1 MPGFISL
8 AIFLASFALFVGGY
22 FLSSSFY
29 YKKHDVKYSF
39 KRMFPYEFNYPN
51 SFKRNIYGNIA
62 LVLSMVGVI
71 VFYIYKMSNTN
82 SQSIT
87 IYVLVALS
95 IITAAM
101 IGCLLFMPLQFL
113 RTHIVI
119 STLTMTLAFAMP
131 ALNALLGYESLR
143 INEVDTAKALS
154 VIAIVVGAILAV
166 VMVIFLFNPRAT
178 YKIYLDKSVDKDG
191 NEVMAR
197 PKFIPI
203 AFNEWWAIITYMLSP
218 LPLVILNFI
227 S

>member
-1 MPGFISL
+1 MGFISL
-8 AIFLASFALFVGGY
+8 AIFLASLSLFVGGY
-22 FLSSSFY
+22 FLSSAFY

-62 LVLSMVGVI
+62 LVLSMLGVI
-71 VFYIYKMSNTN
+71 VFYIYKMSNIN
-82 SQSIT
+82 SNSIT

-95 IITAAM
+95 IITAAL

-113 RTHIVI
+113 RTHIIV
-119 STLTMTLAFAMP
+119 STLAMTLSFAMP
-131 ALNALLGYESLR
+131 ALNALLGYEAFR
-143 INEVDTAKALS
+143 IHEVDTAKVLS
-154 VIAIVVGAILAV
+154 VISMVVGAILAV
-166 VMVIFLFNPRAT
+166 VMIIFLFNPKAT

-191 NEVMAR
+191 KEVMAR

-218 LPLVILNFI
+218 LPLVILSFV

>member
-1 MPGFISL
+1 MGFISL
-8 AIFLASFALFVGGY
+8 AIFLASLSLFVGGY
-22 FLSSSFY
+22 FLSSAFY
-29 YKKHDVKYSF
+29 YKRHDVKYSF

-62 LVLSMVGVI
+62 IVLSMVGII

-95 IITAAM
+95 IITAAF

-113 RTHIVI
+113 RTHMIV
-119 STLTMTLAFAMP
+119 STLCMTCAFALP
-131 ALNALLGYESLR
+131 ALNALVGYETFKMA
-143 INEVDTAKALS
+143 EVDSSKVLS
-154 VIAIVVGAILAV
+154 IIAIVIGIILALT
-166 VMVIFLFNPRAT
+166 MVILLLNPRAT
-178 YKIYLDKSVDKDG
+178 YKIYLDKSVDENG

-203 AFNEWWAIITYMLSP
+203 AFNEWWAIFTFILSP
-218 LPLVILNFI
+218 LPLIFI
-227 S
+227 H

>member
-1 MPGFISL
+1 MGFISL
-8 AIFLASFALFVGGY
+8 AIFLASLSLFVGGY
-22 FLSSSFY
+22 FLSSAFY

-62 LVLSMVGVI
+62 LVLSMLGVI
-71 VFYIYKMSNTN
+71 VFYIYKMSNIN
-82 SQSIT
+82 SNSIT

-95 IITAAM
+95 IITAAL

-113 RTHIVI
+113 RTHIIV
-119 STLTMTLAFAMP
+119 STLAMTLSFAMP
-131 ALNALLGYESLR
+131 ALNALLGYEAFR
-143 INEVDTAKALS
+143 IHEVDTAKVLS
-154 VIAIVVGAILAV
+154 VISMVVGAILAV
-166 VMVIFLFNPRAT
+166 VMIIFLFNPKAT

-218 LPLVILNFI
+218 LPLVILSFV

>member
-1 MPGFISL
+1 MGFISL
-8 AIFLASFALFVGGY
+8 AIFLASLSLFVGGY
-22 FLSSSFY
+22 FLSSAFY
-29 YKKHDVKYSF
+29 YKRHDVKYSF

-62 LVLSMVGVI
+62 IVLSMVGII

-95 IITAAM
+95 IITAAL

-113 RTHIVI
+113 RTHII
-119 STLTMTLAFAMP
+119 LSTLVMTSSFAMP
-131 ALNALLGYESLR
+131 ALGALLGYESLKMVEL
-143 INEVDTAKALS
+143 NYEKALS
-154 VIAIVVGAILAV
+154 IIAIVTGAILAV
-166 VMVIFLFNPRAT
+166 TMVAFLFNPRAT

-203 AFNEWWAIITYMLSP
+203 AFNEWWAIFTYMLSP
-218 LPLVILNFI
+218 LPLVILSFI
-227 S
+227 A

>member
-1 MPGFISL
+1 MGFISL
-8 AIFLASFALFVGGY
+8 AIFLASLSLFVGGY
-22 FLSSSFY
+22 FLSSAFY

-62 LVLSMVGVI
+62 LVLSMLGVI
-71 VFYIYKMSNTN
+71 VFYIYKMSNIN
-82 SQSIT
+82 SNSIT

-95 IITAAM
+95 IITAAL

-113 RTHIVI
+113 RTHMIV
-119 STLTMTLAFAMP
+119 STLAMTLSFAMP
-131 ALNALLGYESLR
+131 ALNALLGYEAFR
-143 INEVDTAKALS
+143 IHEVDTAKVLS
-154 VIAIVVGAILAV
+154 VISMVVGAILAV
-166 VMVIFLFNPRAT
+166 VMIIFLFNPKAT

-218 LPLVILNFI
+218 LPLVILSFV

>member
-1 MPGFISL
+1 MGFISL
-8 AIFLASFALFVGGY
+8 AIFLASLSLFVGGY
-22 FLSSSFY
+22 FLSSAFY
-29 YKKHDVKYSF
+29 YKRHDVKYSF

-62 LVLSMVGVI
+62 IVLSMVGII

-95 IITAAM
+95 IITAAL

-113 RTHIVI
+113 RTHII
-119 STLTMTLAFAMP
+119 LSILAMTSSFAMP
-131 ALNALLGYESLR
+131 ALGTLLGYESLKMVEL
-143 INEVDTAKALS
+143 NYEKALS
-154 VIAIVVGAILAV
+154 IIAIVTGAILAV
-166 VMVIFLFNPRAT
+166 TMVAFLFNPRAT

-203 AFNEWWAIITYMLSP
+203 AFNEWWAIFTYMLSP
-218 LPLVILNFI
+218 LPLVILSFI
-227 S
+227 A

>member
-1 MPGFISL
+1 
-8 AIFLASFALFVGGY
+8 
-22 FLSSSFY
+22 
-29 YKKHDVKYSF
+29 
-39 KRMFPYEFNYPN
+39 MFPYEFNYPN

-62 LVLSMVGVI
+62 LVLSMLGVI
-71 VFYIYKMSNTN
+71 VFYIYKMSNIN
-82 SQSIT
+82 SNSIT

-95 IITAAM
+95 IITAAL

-113 RTHIVI
+113 RTHMIV
-119 STLTMTLAFAMP
+119 STLAMTLAFAMP
-131 ALNALLGYESLR
+131 ALNALLGYEAFR
-143 INEVDTAKALS
+143 IHEVDTAKALS
-154 VIAIVVGAILAV
+154 VIAIVVGALLAV

-218 LPLVILNFI
+218 LPLVILSFI

>member
-1 MPGFISL
+1 MGFISL
-8 AIFLASFALFVGGY
+8 AIFLASLSLFMGGY
-22 FLSSSFY
+22 FLSSAFY

-62 LVLSMVGVI
+62 LVLSMLGVI
-71 VFYIYKMSNTN
+71 VFYIYKMSNIN
-82 SQSIT
+82 SNSIT

-95 IITAAM
+95 IITAAL

-113 RTHIVI
+113 RTHIIV
-119 STLTMTLAFAMP
+119 STLAMTLSFAMP
-131 ALNALLGYESLR
+131 ALNALLGYEAFR
-143 INEVDTAKALS
+143 IHEVDTAKVLS
-154 VIAIVVGAILAV
+154 VISMVVGAILAV
-166 VMVIFLFNPRAT
+166 VMIIFLFNPKAT

-218 LPLVILNFI
+218 LPLVILSFV

>member
-1 MPGFISL
+1 MGFISL
-8 AIFLASFALFVGGY
+8 AIFLASLSLFVGGY
-22 FLSSSFY
+22 FLSSAFY

-62 LVLSMVGVI
+62 LVLSMLGVI
-71 VFYIYKMSNTN
+71 VFYIYKMSNIN
-82 SQSIT
+82 SNSMT

-95 IITAAM
+95 IITAAL

-113 RTHIVI
+113 RTHIIV
-119 STLTMTLAFAMP
+119 STLAMTLSFAMP
-131 ALNALLGYESLR
+131 ALNALLGYEAFR
-143 INEVDTAKALS
+143 IHEVDTAKVLS
-154 VIAIVVGAILAV
+154 VISMVVGAILAV
-166 VMVIFLFNPRAT
+166 VMIIFLFNPKAT

-218 LPLVILNFI
+218 LPLVILSFV

>member
-1 MPGFISL
+1 
-8 AIFLASFALFVGGY
+8 
-22 FLSSSFY
+22 
-29 YKKHDVKYSF
+29 
-39 KRMFPYEFNYPN
+39 
-51 SFKRNIYGNIA
+51 
-62 LVLSMVGVI
+62 
-71 VFYIYKMSNTN
+71 MSNIN
-82 SQSIT
+82 SNSIT

-95 IITAAM
+95 IITAAL

-113 RTHIVI
+113 RTHIIV
-119 STLTMTLAFAMP
+119 STLAMTLSFAMP
-131 ALNALLGYESLR
+131 ALNALLGYEAFR

-154 VIAIVVGAILAV
+154 VVAIVVGALLAV
-166 VMVIFLFNPRAT
+166 VMVIFLFNPKAT

-218 LPLVILNFI
+218 LPLVILSFI

>member
-1 MPGFISL
+1 
-8 AIFLASFALFVGGY
+8 
-22 FLSSSFY
+22 
-29 YKKHDVKYSF
+29 
-39 KRMFPYEFNYPN
+39 MFPYEFNYPN

-62 LVLSMVGVI
+62 IVLSMVGII

-95 IITAAM
+95 IITAAL

-113 RTHIVI
+113 RTHII
-119 STLTMTLAFAMP
+119 LSILAMTSSFAMP
-131 ALNALLGYESLR
+131 ALGALLGYESLKMVEL
-143 INEVDTAKALS
+143 NYEKALS
-154 VIAIVVGAILAV
+154 IIAIVTGAILAV
-166 VMVIFLFNPRAT
+166 TMVAFLFNPRAT

-203 AFNEWWAIITYMLSP
+203 AFNEWWAIFTYMLSP
-218 LPLVILNFI
+218 LPLVILSFI
-227 S
+227 A

>member
-1 MPGFISL
+1 MGFISL
-8 AIFLASFALFVGGY
+8 AIFLASLSLFVGGY
-22 FLSSSFY
+22 FISSAFY

-62 LVLSMVGVI
+62 LVLSMLGVI
-71 VFYIYKMSNTN
+71 VFYIYKMSNIN
-82 SQSIT
+82 SNSIT

-95 IITAAM
+95 IITAAL

-113 RTHIVI
+113 RTHIIV
-119 STLTMTLAFAMP
+119 STLAMTLSFAMP
-131 ALNALLGYESLR
+131 ALNALLGYEAFR
-143 INEVDTAKALS
+143 MAEVDPTKVLS
-154 VIAIVVGAILAV
+154 VIAMVVGAILAV
-166 VMVIFLFNPRAT
+166 VMIIFLFNPKAT

-218 LPLVILNFI
+218 LPLVILSFI

>member
-1 MPGFISL
+1 MGFISL
-8 AIFLASFALFVGGY
+8 AIFLASLSLFVGGY
-22 FLSSSFY
+22 FLSSAFY

-62 LVLSMVGVI
+62 LVLSMLGVI
-71 VFYIYKMSNTN
+71 VFYVYKMSNIN
-82 SQSIT
+82 SNSIT

-95 IITAAM
+95 IITAAL

-113 RTHIVI
+113 RTHIIV
-119 STLTMTLAFAMP
+119 STLAMTLSFAMP
-131 ALNALLGYESLR
+131 ALNALLGYEAFR
-143 INEVDTAKALS
+143 INEVDNAKVLS
-154 VIAIVVGAILAV
+154 VIAMVVGAILAV
-166 VMVIFLFNPRAT
+166 VMIIFLFNPKAT

-203 AFNEWWAIITYMLSP
+203 AFNEWWAIFTYMLSP
-218 LPLVILNFI
+218 LPLVIISFI
-227 S
+227 G

>member
-1 MPGFISL
+1 MGFISL
-8 AIFLASFALFVGGY
+8 AIFLASLSLFVGGY
-22 FLSSSFY
+22 FLSSAFY

-143 INEVDTAKALS
+143 VVEADYAKALS
-154 VIAIVVGAILAV
+154 ITAIALGAIFAV
-166 VMVIFLFNPRAT
+166 IMVIFLLNPKAT
-178 YKIYLDKSVDKDG
+178 YKIYLDKSVDENG

-203 AFNEWWAIITYMLSP
+203 AFNEWWAIFTYFLSP
-218 LPLVILNFI
+218 IPLILLSFI

>member
-1 MPGFISL
+1 MGFISL
-8 AIFLASFALFVGGY
+8 AIFLASLSLFVGGY
-22 FLSSSFY
+22 YLSSAFY

-62 LVLSMVGVI
+62 LVLSMLGVI
-71 VFYIYKMSNTN
+71 VFYIYKMSNIN
-82 SQSIT
+82 SNSIT

-95 IITAAM
+95 IITAAL

-113 RTHIVI
+113 RTHIIV
-119 STLTMTLAFAMP
+119 STLAMTLSFAMP
-131 ALNALLGYESLR
+131 ALNALLGYEAFR
-143 INEVDTAKALS
+143 IHEVDTAKALS
-154 VIAIVVGAILAV
+154 VIAMVVGAILAV
-166 VMVIFLFNPRAT
+166 VMIIFLFNPKAT

-218 LPLVILNFI
+218 LPLVILSFI

>member
-1 MPGFISL
+1 MGFISL
-8 AIFLASFALFVGGY
+8 AIFLASLALFVGGY
-22 FLSSSFY
+22 FLSSAFY

-62 LVLSMVGVI
+62 LVLSMLGVI
-71 VFYIYKMSNTN
+71 VFYIYKMSNIN
-82 SQSIT
+82 SNSIT

-95 IITAAM
+95 IITAAL

-113 RTHIVI
+113 RTHIII
-119 STLTMTLAFAMP
+119 STLAMTISFAMP
-131 ALNALLGYESLR
+131 ALGALLGYESFR
-143 INEVDTAKALS
+143 IVEVNYEKALS
-154 VIAIVVGAILAV
+154 IIAIVVGAILAV
-166 VMVIFLFNPRAT
+166 TMVIFLFNPRAT

-203 AFNEWWAIITYMLSP
+203 AFNEWWAIFTYMLSP
-218 LPLVILNFI
+218 LPLVILSFI
-227 S
+227 A

>member
-1 MPGFISL
+1 MGFISL
-8 AIFLASFALFVGGY
+8 AIFLASLSLFVGGY
-22 FLSSSFY
+22 FISSAFY

-62 LVLSMVGVI
+62 LVLSMLGVI
-71 VFYIYKMSNTN
+71 VFYIYKMSNIN
-82 SQSIT
+82 SNSIT

-95 IITAAM
+95 IITAAL

-113 RTHIVI
+113 RTHIIV
-119 STLTMTLAFAMP
+119 STLAMTLSFAMP
-131 ALNALLGYESLR
+131 ALNALLGYEAFR
-143 INEVDTAKALS
+143 IHEVDTAKVLS
-154 VIAIVVGAILAV
+154 FIAMIVGALLAV

-218 LPLVILNFI
+218 LPLVIISFI
-227 S
+227 G

>member
-1 MPGFISL
+1 MKV
-8 AIFLASFALFVGGY
+8 FVGGY
-22 FLSSSFY
+22 FLSSAFY

-62 LVLSMVGVI
+62 LVLSMLGVI
-71 VFYIYKMSNTN
+71 VFYIYKMSNIN
-82 SQSIT
+82 SNSIT

-95 IITAAM
+95 IITAAL

-113 RTHIVI
+113 RTHIIV
-119 STLTMTLAFAMP
+119 STLAMTLSFAMP
-131 ALNALLGYESLR
+131 ALNALLGYEAFR
-143 INEVDTAKALS
+143 IHEVDTAKVLS
-154 VIAIVVGAILAV
+154 VISMVVGAILAV
-166 VMVIFLFNPRAT
+166 VMIIFLFNPKAT

-218 LPLVILNFI
+218 LPLVILSFV

>member
-8 AIFLASFALFVGGY
+8 AIFLASLALFVGGY

-95 IITAAM
+95 IITAAL

-119 STLTMTLAFAMP
+119 STLVMTCAFAMP
-131 ALNALLGYESLR
+131 ALNALLGYEALKVA
-143 INEVDTAKALS
+143 EVDSTKVLS
-154 VIAIVVGAILAV
+154 IITISVGAILAV
-166 VMVIFLFNPRAT
+166 VMIIFLFNPRAT

-191 NEVMAR
+191 NEVMTR

-203 AFNEWWAIITYMLSP
+203 AFNEWWAIFTYMLSP
-218 LPLVILNFI
+218 LPLVILSYI
-227 S
+227 A

>member
-1 MPGFISL
+1 MGFISL
-8 AIFLASFALFVGGY
+8 AIFLASLSLFVGGY
-22 FLSSSFY
+22 FLSSAFY

-62 LVLSMVGVI
+62 LVLSMLGVI
-71 VFYIYKMSNTN
+71 VFYIYKMSNIN
-82 SQSIT
+82 SNSIT

-95 IITAAM
+95 IITAAL

-113 RTHIVI
+113 RTHMIV
-119 STLTMTLAFAMP
+119 STLAMTLSFAMP
-131 ALNALLGYESLR
+131 ALNALLGYEAFR
-143 INEVDTAKALS
+143 IHEVDTAKALS
-154 VIAIVVGAILAV
+154 VVAIVVGALLAV

-197 PKFIPI
+197 PRFIPI
-203 AFNEWWAIITYMLSP
+203 AFNEWWAIITYVLSP
-218 LPLVILNFI
+218 LPLVVLSFI

>member
-1 MPGFISL
+1 MGFISL
-8 AIFLASFALFVGGY
+8 AIFLASLSLFAGGY
-22 FLSSSFY
+22 FLSSAFY

-62 LVLSMVGVI
+62 LVLSMLGVI
-71 VFYIYKMSNTN
+71 VFYIYKMSNIN
-82 SQSIT
+82 SNSIT

-95 IITAAM
+95 IITAAL

-113 RTHIVI
+113 RTHIIV
-119 STLTMTLAFAMP
+119 STLAMTLSFAMP
-131 ALNALLGYESLR
+131 ALNALLGYEAFR
-143 INEVDTAKALS
+143 IHEVDTAKVLS
-154 VIAIVVGAILAV
+154 VISMVVGAILAV
-166 VMVIFLFNPRAT
+166 VMIIFLFNPKAT

-218 LPLVILNFI
+218 LPLVILSFV